1 MKDTL
6 KTIGAF
12 MITYGLMIVGAV
24 IGTLKV
30 FTRLLSWYQARK
42 ARPSTEALPQVDGAD
57 YEVTKARKEL
67 ERIRLVSSIFETTD
81 ADHIDGYHVE
91 PLGWVSSERLERSS
105 AEYALRDEAARLHP
119 DANVLIKLTSTT
131 ASERYVAGVGAKGN
145 AYYRN
150 RRKTTWE
157 ALAGH
162 ATPLSEV
169 DRPARRWRSDLAIV
183 DGSNVMHW
191 DDQTPKI
198 ETLQAVIDLLVARR
212 QTPHVVFDR
221 NAGFKLTGKPA
232 SIAKIRNLIA
242 RDVNMEYCP
251 PSEPADISIIDLAI
265 DLGAPIVSNDQFKDS
280 IRARHVPK
288 IKGFSVNGVTEL
300 LDPRP

>member
-6 KTIGAF
+6 KIIGAV
-12 MITYGLMIVGAV
+12 MVAYGLMIVGALLV
-24 IGTLKV
+24 ALKV
-30 FTRLLSWYQARK
+30 FSWLLHWYQARK
-42 ARPSTEALPQVDGAD
+42 TRPSTEELPQEAGHDL
-57 YEVTKARKEL
+57 EVKKARKEL

-91 PLGWVSSERLERSS
+91 PLGWVSVKRAERSA
-105 AEYALRDEAARLHP
+105 AEFALRDETARRYP
-119 DANVLIKLTSTT
+119 DANALIKLSSS
-131 ASERYVAGVGAKGN
+131 AISEKYVADVGPKGR

-150 RRKTTWE
+150 RKTTTWE
-157 ALAGH
+157 ALAGR
-162 ATPLSEV
+162 ATPLPEV

-191 DDQTPKI
+191 DQQTPKI
-198 ETLQAVIDLLVARR
+198 ETLQAVLDLMVARK

-251 PSEPADISIIDLAI
+251 PSEPADISIIDLAL
-265 DLGAPIVSNDQFKDS
+265 DLGAPIVSNDQYKDS

-288 IKGFSVNGVTEL
+288 IKGFSINGVTEL